1 MVALES
7 IAPHPHP
14 PQILVVVAKQ
24 NNTIVPIELTYKLH
38 ISHIVQLFHQ
48 QKVAN
53 PVLLLFMIA
62 NFWDFFVLFDD
73 TALLL

>member
-14 PQILVVVAKQ
+14 PHILVVVAKQ